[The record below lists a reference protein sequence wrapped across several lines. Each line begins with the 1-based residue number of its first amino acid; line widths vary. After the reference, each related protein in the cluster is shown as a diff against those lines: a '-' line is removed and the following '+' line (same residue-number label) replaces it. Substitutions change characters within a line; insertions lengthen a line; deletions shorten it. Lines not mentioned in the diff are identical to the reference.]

1 MKQILLILA
10 VVVVGCGKKDSP
22 EPQTKAKGTP
32 KAADKK
38 PLTEEES
45 AKVIEAAIRSFPN
58 KPTELT
64 DIQQEHDPKGELT
77 KADYEKVI
85 VLQLEN
91 NQLTSVKGLEKL
103 TQLWGVGLK
112 NNQLTDVKGL
122 EKLTKLE
129 ELGLENNQLTDVK
142 GLEKLTQLDGLF
154 LDGNQLTD
162 VKGLEK
168 LTKLTR
174 LFLKDNPDL
183 TKAQI
188 DELKKAL
195 PKCTIISNPTK

>member
-1 MKQILLILA
+1 VWGVKRILLMLA
-10 VVVVGCGKKDSP
+10 AVALVGCGKKDSP

-45 AKVIEAAIRSFPN
+45 AKVIEAAIRSYPFDKPMAGSL
-58 KPTELT
+58 KPT
-64 DIQQEHDPKGELT
+64 GELT

-154 LDGNQLTD
+154 LDGNQLTN

-168 LTKLTR
+168 LTQLKR

-188 DELKKAL
+188 DQLKKAL
-195 PKCTIISNPTK
+195 PKCGIVSDHD